1 MKLDSIIKEQKF
13 DKICKQQKH
22 ISKLDSVVLSY
33 EERIK
38 MLEYKSIDLEARSRR
53 NILLFRG
60 LMEARNE
67 DCRALVCQFICD
79 QFDIIVD
86 ELKVSRAH
94 RIGRYNR
101 NRPRPIIAVFQQYT
115 LTESIIKKVVC

>member
-1 MKLDSIIKEQKF
+1 MNVHEARFDNLEQRL

-22 ISKLDSVVLSY
+22 ISKLDSVVISF
-33 EERIK
+33 EDRIK
-38 MLEYKSIDLEARSRR
+38 ILEYKSIDLEARSRR
-53 NILLFRG
+53 NNVLFHG

-67 DCRALVCQFICD
+67 DCRALVCQFIGD

-86 ELKVSRAH
+86 ELEVSRAQ

-101 NRPRPIIAVFQQYT
+101 NRPRPIIAVFQEYT
-115 LTESIIKKVVC
+115 LAESII